1 MQRAARQTTKDAAMR
16 DLLFR
21 NLTSLDRK
29 RKILSSSEIFDKSG
43 VRTTVRRHF
52 MYIVKE
58 VREGEVAKQSPCLFI
73 LKHRDTKK
81 RTEKFFCRMKGSV
94 YAISNNRIYLI
105 TFMHSLKISLVAIP
119 EEMMK
124 YT

>member
-1 MQRAARQTTKDAAMR
+1 MR

-43 VRTTVRRHF
+43 VRTIVRRHF
-52 MYIVKE
+52 MYIVRE
-58 VREGEVAKQSPCLFI
+58 VQDQDVTKQSPALFV
-73 LKHRDTKK
+73 LKHRDTRS

-94 YAISNNRIYLI
+94 YAVSKGKVYLVI
-105 TFMHSLKISLVAIP
+105 FMHSLKITLVAIP
-119 EEMMK
+119 EQMMK

>member
-1 MQRAARQTTKDAAMR
+1 MR

-43 VRTTVRRHF
+43 VRTIVRRHF

-58 VREGEVAKQSPCLFI
+58 VQDQEVTRQSPCLFI
-73 LKHRDTKK
+73 LKHRDTQK

-94 YAISNNRIYLI
+94 YAVSQGKVYMI
-105 TFMHSLKISLVAIP
+105 TFMHSLKITLAAIP
-119 EEMMK
+119 EQLMK